1 MGEGKMFDSVWIM
14 DFSNEFVSKTI
25 NSNFN
30 FNRERKEEKIFW
42 RIENFY
48 ILKLSQT

>member
-1 MGEGKMFDSVWIM
+1 MFDSVWIM

-25 NSNFN
+25 NFN

-48 ILKLSQT
+48 ILKLLQT